1 MVQKN
6 VNKNQLTN
14 TAIDFIMKKDIKRW
28 WERGVHTD
36 NWKRMTFTGWEMSP
50 EHVVWKVAF
59 EPSRR
64 TCLLYMSRRTCIR
77 IMRRRIFV
85 YRRTVRSKRERFVP
99 VTGQWFLF
107 QWIMELKNRISRDM
121 LFLQHNK
128 GGTAL
133 TRPLHPYGC
142 EGLFYFA

>member
-1 MVQKN
+1 MNKLKSRI
-6 VNKNQLTN
+6 KNQLTN
-14 TAIDFIMKKDIKRW
+14 ATLAFMMKKDIKRW

-36 NWKRMTFTGWEMSP
+36 TWKRMTFTGWEMSP

-64 TCLLYMSRRTCIR
+64 TCLLQISGRTCKL
-77 IMRRRIFV
+77 IMRRKFSYIARSS
-85 YRRTVRSKRERFVP
+85 RSKRERFVP

-107 QWIMELKNRISRDM
+107 QWTVELKNRISRDM

-142 EGLFYFA
+142 EGLLFF